1 MGRVGKFFRRSSAER
16 RLLLAAVAVY
26 VAVSALLR
34 CMSFGRLRRWG
45 ARLSSVGAADH
56 VDAAREP
63 MVIWAV
69 STAAVLVP
77 IRDNCL
83 AEALT
88 AHWLLARAGQASV
101 VRIGIAPRADRP
113 FAAHAW
119 LESHGRAV
127 LGAPDLSRYVALD

>member
-1 MGRVGKFFRRSSAER
+1 MDRVRKFFRRSPAER
-16 RLLLAAVAVY
+16 RLLLAAVAGY
-26 VAVSALLR
+26 VAVSVLLR
-34 CMSFGRLRRWG
+34 CMSFARLRRWG
-45 ARLSSVGAADH
+45 ARLSTVGVADRA
-56 VDAAREP
+56 DAVHEP

-88 AHWLLARAGQASV
+88 AHWLLAREGQASV
-101 VRIGIAPRADRP
+101 VRIGITPAADRP

-127 LGAPDLSRYVALD
+127 LGAPDPSRYVALD